1 MTSEGD
7 EIRRFD
13 AILVRY
19 GEIGIKSDRVR
30 SRYERTLVNNIE
42 RTLGF
47 CAISYEAV
55 VRDFGRIFVKT
66 RDAAAAQAVASVF
79 GVVSASPVQTSAATL
94 DAMQSAAVRIALP
107 LLTKGKSFGIRARRT
122 GTHDYSSK
130 DIGGVVGGAI
140 EKATGAPV
148 RLSKPDVQLFIEVR
162 ANNAYLYTEVVPGV
176 GGLPMGTQGKVIA
189 LVSGGIDSPVAA
201 WLMMKRGCTIVPL
214 FFDCEPYL
222 DDTERQRAEA
232 VVRALAVWA
241 GRPLDFAVVH
251 HGASL
256 SEFKKLAP
264 RMTCVLCKRMMYRIA
279 ASIAKAENAHGIVTG
294 ESIGQVASQTTQNLF
309 AIDEASDV
317 PVYRPLIG
325 FDKTENIKL
334 ARRIGTYRLSTA
346 GDSPGCTAAHRHPT
360 TNADQE
366 ELKRYEAE
374 LLIRELSADEAKS
387 LTWQRVFPDKS
398 FRWVLNREPNP
409 P

>member
-1 MTSEGD
+1 MTNEAD
-7 EIRRFD
+7 EMQTLD

-30 SRYERTLVNNIE
+30 SRYERTLVKNIG
-42 RTLGF
+42 RMLRF
-47 CAISYEAV
+47 CAISYDAV

-66 RDAAAAQAVASVF
+66 RDSAAAPAVASVF
-79 GVVSASPVQTSAATL
+79 GVVSTSPVQTSVATL
-94 DAMQSAAVRIALP
+94 DAMQSAAVRIVSP
-107 LLTKGKSFGIRARRT
+107 LLTEGKSFGIRARRT

-130 DIGGVVGGAI
+130 NIGEVVGR
-140 EKATGAPV
+140 APV
-148 RLSKPDVQLFIEVR
+148 RLSTPDVQLFIEVR
-162 ANNAYLYTEVVPGV
+162 ASCAYLYTEVVPGV
-176 GGLPMGTQGKVIA
+176 GGLPLGTQGKVIA

-201 WLMMKRGCTIVPL
+201 WLMMKRGCTIVPV

-222 DDTERQRAEA
+222 GDTGRQRAEA

-279 ASIAKAENAHGIVTG
+279 ASIAKEEDAHGIVTG
-294 ESIGQVASQTTQNLF
+294 ESIGQVASQTTQNLL
-309 AIDEASDV
+309 AIDEAANV

-334 ARRIGTYRLSTA
+334 ARR
-346 GDSPGCTAAHRHPT
+346 
-360 TNADQE
+360 
-366 ELKRYEAE
+366 
-374 LLIRELSADEAKS
+374 
-387 LTWQRVFPDKS
+387 
-398 FRWVLNREPNP
+398 
-409 P
+409 

>member
-1 MTSEGD
+1 M
-7 EIRRFD
+7 
-13 AILVRY
+13 
-19 GEIGIKSDRVR
+19 K
-30 SRYERTLVNNIE
+30 
-42 RTLGF
+42 
-47 CAISYEAV
+47 
-55 VRDFGRIFVKT
+55 
-66 RDAAAAQAVASVF
+66 
-79 GVVSASPVQTSAATL
+79 
-94 DAMQSAAVRIALP
+94 SAAVRIVSP
-107 LLTKGKSFGIRARRT
+107 LLTNGKSFGIRARRT

-130 DIGGVVGGAI
+130 NIGEVVGGAI

-148 RLSKPDVQLFIEVR
+148 RLSKPDVPLFIEVR
-162 ANNAYLYTEVVPGV
+162 ASNAYLYTEVVPGV

-222 DDTERQRAEA
+222 DDTGRQRAEA

-251 HGASL
+251 QGASL
-256 SEFKKLAP
+256 SKFKKLAP

-325 FDKTENIKL
+325 LDKTENIKL

-366 ELKRYEAE
+366 ELKRHEAD
-374 LLIRELSADEAKS
+374 LLIDELSADEAKS

>member
-1 MTSEGD
+1 ML
-7 EIRRFD
+7 R
-13 AILVRY
+13 
-19 GEIGIKSDRVR
+19 
-30 SRYERTLVNNIE
+30 
-42 RTLGF
+42 F
-47 CAISYEAV
+47 CAISYDAV

-66 RDAAAAQAVASVF
+66 RDSAAAPAVASVF
-79 GVVSASPVQTSAATL
+79 GVVSTSPVQTSVATL
-94 DAMQSAAVRIALP
+94 DAMQSAAVRIVSP
-107 LLTKGKSFGIRARRT
+107 LLTEGKSFGIRARRT

-130 DIGGVVGGAI
+130 DIGEVVGRAI

-148 RLSKPDVQLFIEVR
+148 RLSTPDVQLFIEVR
-162 ANNAYLYTEVVPGV
+162 ASCAYLYTEVVPGV
-176 GGLPMGTQGKVIA
+176 GGLPLGTQGKVIA

-201 WLMMKRGCTIVPL
+201 WLMMKRGCTIVPV

-222 DDTERQRAEA
+222 GDTGRQRAEA

-279 ASIAKAENAHGIVTG
+279 ASIAKEENAHGIVTG
-294 ESIGQVASQTTQNLF
+294 ESIGQVASQTTQNLL
-309 AIDEASDV
+309 AIDEAANV

-325 FDKTENIKL
+325 LDKTENIKL

-346 GDSPGCTAAHRHPT
+346 GDSAGCTAAHRHPT
-360 TNADQE
+360 TNANQE

-374 LLIRELSADEAKS
+374 LPTRELSDEELRS
-387 LTWQRVFPDKS
+387 LAWQRVFPDKS
-398 FRWVLNREPNP
+398 LRWVLNPE
-409 P
+409 